1 VSLSGTQC
9 HSVSL
14 SVTQWHTVALHLAIE
29 SLGALVQHGG
39 RRIGK
44 HLARRYERGG
54 ARYGAFEGSEARG
67 GGIVE
72 GMSV

>member
-1 VSLSGTQC
+1 VALSGT
-9 HSVSL
+9 
-14 SVTQWHTVALHLAIE
+14 HLAIE